1 MRQEHNTDEKY
12 GERSKVEPLQGI
24 SYSALML
31 TLLTTLHSK
40 YIHPSLALPYLA
52 AYCGEDCGD
61 ILIREFTVHEPKE
74 NVLSR
79 ILACRPDVVAFS
91 VYIWNRSETLALVD
105 VLAIVRPE
113 LKIVLGGPEVSFEP
127 ADFFSRHSV
136 DALICGEGEIP
147 MRSLLF
153 AWNRGVNPLNTPGL
167 SLPDSPEQGNDSC
180 LIDDLDDIPSP
191 FEAGLVD
198 MSRGFVYYETSR
210 GCPYRCS
217 FCMSALDQRVRSF
230 SMERIKSDLKLLM
243 ESQVKQIKLVDRTF
257 NYDAKR
263 SREIFSYI
271 LANNR
276 SSHFHFEIGAHLL
289 DEATLALLET
299 VPEKMFQFEIGVQS
313 TLPETLR
320 NVERSVS
327 MERLAENIQRLRAK
341 GNIHLHLDLIAGLP
355 GEDYRQFLSSLDWT
369 ARLDPHHLQIE
380 PVKLLPGAPLRDQA
394 ESLNISFDPNPP
406 YTVLTT
412 PKLAFDDLERL
423 RGIGRLIDLL
433 WNSEKF
439 NFFLPALS
447 HEAGSLSIALEQLEA
462 FWLTHGYFDQ
472 PQSLRGLFAG
482 LYRYLQERFTYKEK
496 AVLRDALVRDFAHS
510 ERVVPNSA
518 PEYFDTDLTIDEAE
532 KVRRR
537 VREEVEKIREQGGK
551 LQHFSAVFH
560 HLPDSP
566 GRTLIL
572 FLYLSRSGEGM
583 TVREVNL

>member
-12 GERSKVEPLQGI
+12 GERSKVEPLQCI
-24 SYSALML
+24 SYSAPML

-40 YIHPSLALPYLA
+40 YIHPSLALPYLT
-52 AYCGEDCGD
+52 AYCGEDCGE

-105 VLAIVRPE
+105 ALAIVRPE

-127 ADFFSRHSV
+127 ADFFSRHPV

-147 MRSLLF
+147 MRNLLF
-153 AWNRGVNPLNTPGL
+153 AWNRGEQPLNTQGL
-167 SLPDSPEQGNDSC
+167 RLPDSPEQGNDFSQ
-180 LIDDLDDIPSP
+180 IGNLDDIPSP
-191 FEAGLVD
+191 FESGLVD

-243 ESQVKQIKLVDRTF
+243 ESQVRQIKLVDRTF

-263 SREIFSYI
+263 SREIFSFI
-271 LANNR
+271 LANNI

-289 DEATLALLET
+289 DEATLALLEA
-299 VPEKMFQFEIGVQS
+299 VPEETFQFEIGVQS

-320 NVERSVS
+320 SVERSVS
-327 MERLAENIQRLRAK
+327 MERLAENIERLRAK

-355 GEDYRQFLSSLDWT
+355 GEGYRQFLSSLDWT
-369 ARLDPHHLQIE
+369 ASLAPHHLQIE

-394 ESLNISFDPNPP
+394 GDLNIRFDPNPP

-412 PKLAFDDLERL
+412 PELSFDDLECL

-439 NFFLPALS
+439 NYFLPTLS
-447 HEAGSLSIALEQLEA
+447 HEAGSLSIALEKLQA
-462 FWLTHGYFDQ
+462 FWLSHGYFDQ

-482 LYRYLQERFTYKEK
+482 LYRYLQECFGENEK
-496 AVLRDALVRDFAHS
+496 AVMREALARDFAHS

-518 PEYFDTDLTIDEAE
+518 PEYFDTELTADETDI
-532 KVRRR
+532 VRRR
-537 VREEVEKIREQGGK
+537 VREEVEAIRELGGK

-560 HLPDSP
+560 HLPDTP
-566 GRTLIL
+566 GRILIL
-572 FLYLSRSGEGM
+572 FLYLSKSGERM
-583 TVREVNL
+583 SVREVRL